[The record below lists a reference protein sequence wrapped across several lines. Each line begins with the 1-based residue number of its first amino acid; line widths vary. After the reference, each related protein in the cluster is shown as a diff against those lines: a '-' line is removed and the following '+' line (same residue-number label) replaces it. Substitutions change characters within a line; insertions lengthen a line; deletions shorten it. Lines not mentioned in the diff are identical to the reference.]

1 MSAAKIPVAMA
12 WIWGIGSLF
21 VAAESTAAWLG
32 RWVLVALAVS
42 HAIEC
47 VVFLPKLRRAGGS
60 LANHLAQ
67 TFVFGVAHVGTLRE
81 APGD

>member
-1 MSAAKIPVAMA
+1 VKNIVIALWVASIAAF
-12 WIWGIGSLF
+12 LF
-21 VAAESTAAWLG
+21 PATSTL
-32 RWVLVALAVS
+32 ALMGQRLFFGLLIV

-67 TFVFGVAHVGTLRE
+67 TMVFGFLHARE
-81 APGD
+81 IGGDANA

>member
-1 MSAAKIPVAMA
+1 MKNFVIALWVACIA
-12 WIWGIGSLF
+12 SFFLPASTLALLGQRLFWG
-21 VAAESTAAWLG
+21 
-32 RWVLVALAVS
+32 LVIV

-67 TFVFGVAHVGTLRE
+67 TMVFGFFYARDLGGESPT
-81 APGD
+81 G